1 MVEKKTRRILNSRK
15 AIISLLKILIFIPA
29 RGGSKGIPGKNLV
42 ELNGKPL
49 IQYTLET
56 TLDLITNKTIEW
68 IPFISTDDEKIAT
81 FCRNQGFNL
90 EYKRPKELSGDKSP
104 MMEAIWDALKWL
116 EQNKNLTPN
125 AVLLLQPTSPLRKE
139 TEIIKAI
146 KQAENEEDFSI
157 VSVTRMREHPFECI
171 ETNENGW
178 SFLSKPDN
186 KSPGRQGYNDNF
198 FFIDGSFYFASIGFL
213 IKNKTFLIEDKTQFH
228 ILNQLWPIDIDD
240 QEDLAVAEFFLR

>member
-1 MVEKKTRRILNSRK
+1 M
-15 AIISLLKILIFIPA
+15 KILIFIPA

-56 TLDLITNKTIEW
+56 TLELMKNKKIDW
-68 IPFISTDDEKIAT
+68 IPFISTDDEKISA
-81 FCRNQGFNL
+81 FCINQGFNI
-90 EYKRPKELSGDKSP
+90 EYKRPKELAGDKSL
-104 MMEAIWDALKWL
+104 MMDTIWDALKWL
-116 EQNKNLTPN
+116 EQKKNLTPS

-139 TEIIKAI
+139 ADIINAI

-178 SFLSKPDN
+178 SFLSKPDH
-186 KSPGRQGYNDNF
+186 KTAGRQDYNDNF
-198 FFIDGSFYFASIGFL
+198 FFIDGSFYFASVGFL
-213 IKNKTFLIEDKTQFH
+213 IKNKTFLIEDNTQFH
-228 ILNQLWPIDIDD
+228 ILNQLWPIDIDG
-240 QEDLAVAEFFLR
+240 QEDLAVAELFLS